1 MEYKIE
7 NQEIKSVEEAKN
19 LGQISWREIIHEL
32 VKKEI
37 RAERKANRLR
47 WRYFNNNKKIGG
59 FENESL

>member
-37 RAERKANRLR
+37 RAERKADRLR
-47 WRYFNNNKKIGG
+47 WRYLTIIKI
-59 FENESL
+59 